1 MLEPEKAK
9 PETEVAKPEVVPRT
23 DCPRKFKLINCT
35 NATKYYTL
43 LGYFTYYYTYMSYVI
58 NTLSLNDRNKI
69 YLSVLHLYRKIIHCM
84 QFFMYIPCMYL
95 LITEKMELQ
104 LISLHNMQ
112 VH

>member
-43 LGYFTYYYTYMSYVI
+43 LGYFTYY
-58 NTLSLNDRNKI
+58 
-69 YLSVLHLYRKIIHCM
+69 
-84 QFFMYIPCMYL
+84 L
-95 LITEKMELQ
+95 LICRM
-104 LISLHNMQ
+104 
-112 VH
+112 

>member
-43 LGYFTYYYTYMSYVI
+43 LGYFTLVDI
-58 NTLSLNDRNKI
+58 HFLLRN
-69 YLSVLHLYRKIIHCM
+69 LAGS
-84 QFFMYIPCMYL
+84 
-95 LITEKMELQ
+95 
-104 LISLHNMQ
+104 
-112 VH
+112 